1 MSWNNFWSKITKFL
15 KTNQSDSTICKEIRS
30 TKRRKCSNMYVLGTI
45 YGPWMYY
52 FDDENTLYIDHL
64 HHMLYPDTCRAEY
77 QGSLVLIHTKV
88 RIHVYIYILF
98 FLFTTFL
105 VQFKRFV
112 PAKVNA
118 NGQAKLLFNLNEVD
132 NSTAVIGTQHWSNS
146 PIAMG
151 FLGGGN
157 SNIWFFTAKIGGNDP
172 IWLIFFRWIETTNH
186 LFQLTWTRM
195 SDLANKFWILRVP
208 GRLDTVDG
216 RNLAWA

>member
-1 MSWNNFWSKITKFL
+1 MDVLLWWWKHSLHWSSTSYVISGHLPRRISRVPGFDTH
-15 KTNQSDSTICKEIRS
+15 QST
-30 TKRRKCSNMYVLGTI
+30 
-45 YGPWMYY
+45 
-52 FDDENTLYIDHL
+52 H
-64 HHMLYPDTCRAEY
+64 TC
-77 QGSLVLIHTKV
+77 I
-88 RIHVYIYILF
+88 YIYISF